1 MSKAYLLKIAAV
13 VGVAAFAAATGD
25 FQTLVNLP
33 GVA

>member
-1 MSKAYLLKIAAV
+1 MSKAYLCKIATFAIMASFA
-13 VGVAAFAAATGD
+13 VAAGD